1 MKKINKYLIFSFVI
15 AFITLLIT
23 SKNSF
28 LYVFN
33 DWVDANSFFTV
44 GKSMFNG
51 LVLYKDIFEQKGP
64 LLYLIYGIGY
74 LISHKTFYGV
84 FVLEVISFT
93 IFLYYVHKIF
103 IMFFDKRY
111 SLVLIP
117 SLAVVITTSS
127 LFVQGGSCEEFCL
140 PFIGISLYYYI
151 KHFKEKEL
159 TNKEIFINGLI
170 AGLVLMTKYTLL
182 GFWIGFCLFI
192 GINLIYKKEY
202 KKLIIYG
209 LVFLLGMLIPFLVGV
224 IYFLINGAL
233 KDFIDVYF
241 IFNITMY
248 SNSEKL
254 SIIDKFIRIT
264 KYSIFILVALPHMAG
279 LLYIDIILLLVTK
292 VKNKLFKLSILGL
305 IFISLFFI
313 CFGLKT
319 YLYYI
324 FPVFVLTC
332 LFTLLFFVQILKKFI
347 DKIINKKIMIIFL
360 FFYLLIMLF
369 FTYNFANFKNEI
381 RYKKED
387 YIQYK
392 YVDYMSKYKDPTL
405 LNMGH
410 LDMGLYTISG
420 IIPNT
425 RFFELHNISYEN
437 FKDNEEE
444 MKKYV
449 KNKKIKFIVYIGLR
463 DYREPDEYIYDNY
476 EIVYIDDF
484 MYEDSKITA
493 FFFKLKELE

>member
-1 MKKINKYLIFSFVI
+1 MKKINKYLIFSFLV
-15 AFITLLIT
+15 AFIILLIT

-28 LYVFN
+28 LYPFN

-241 IFNITMY
+241 IFNITAY
-248 SNSEKL
+248 GSNENYGLIEKIL
-254 SIIDKFIRIT
+254 HVFKYCYELLIELKPLGLLMILPLVLAFIT
-264 KYSIFILVALPHMAG
+264 KEKNRLFRLSLVG
-279 LLYIDIILLLVTK
+279 LAYIT
-292 VKNKLFKLSILGL
+292 F
-305 IFISLFFI
+305 FFI
-313 CFGLKT
+313 AFGLKA
-319 YLYYI
+319 YIYYHL
-324 FPVFVLTC
+324 PVFVLAI
-332 LFTLLFFVQILKKFI
+332 ILNESFMVGIFKKYT
-347 DKIINKKIMIIFL
+347 DKIINKKIFII
-360 FFYLLIMLF
+360 LLIIYYIGLGLL
-369 FTYNFANFKNEI
+369 TYRYANYKEYIFM
-381 RYKKED
+381 KKED
-387 YIQYK
+387 FVQYK
-392 YVDYMSKYKDPTL
+392 YAKYINKKKNATM
-405 LNMGH
+405 LNMGY
-410 LDMGLYTISG
+410 LDIGVYTMTG
-420 IIPNT
+420 IVPNT
-425 RFFELHNISYEN
+425 RFFEVHNITYDK
-437 FKDNEEE
+437 FKDNLDE
-444 MKKYV
+444 MEKYV
-449 KNKKIKFIVYIGLR
+449 RNKKIDFIVYAA
-463 DYREPDEYIYDNY
+463 YDEVDPPRYIYDNY
-476 EIVYIDDF
+476 KLVYKDIYYF
-484 MYEDSKITA
+484 ESHKYTGYLFE
-493 FFFKLKELE
+493 LK